1 MGNSDNMVV
10 WFTDTSPGVPK
21 ASQSRGTLAVMD
33 QQA

>member
-10 WFTDTSPGVPK
+10 WFTDTTPGVPK
-21 ASQSRGTLAVMD
+21 ASQSLGALAVMD